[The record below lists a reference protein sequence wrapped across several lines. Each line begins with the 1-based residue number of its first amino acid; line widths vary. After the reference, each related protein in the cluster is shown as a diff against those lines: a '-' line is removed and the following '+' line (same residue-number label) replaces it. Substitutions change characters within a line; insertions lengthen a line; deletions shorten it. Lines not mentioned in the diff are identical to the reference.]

1 MIGLVSADTD
11 TASVLLSRITTH
23 EAPEDGAILRLQTP
37 HGAVALAASAG
48 DACGLP
54 QGWACYRGAYPE
66 PPRPGD
72 EIRIEGELAG
82 GEPISGT
89 TTVPDPPRLL
99 LRDGAGAPVADTLR
113 STELRT
119 PFMELDEPA
128 ATGWVS
134 IAGGSALADVWVAGA
149 RRTCQARV
157 FETFVDLRYSSFAVG
172 VGEPECEGGT
182 VAWDSLALEVR
193 VDAFDASF
201 TSYWER
207 TAGFTQ
213 SLFRQRRR
221 GAWRACSACSARPR
235 PSSGPRRIRG
245 GRRGAALTVLRRG
258 RRPAAPTFG
267 SPRAAESRG
276 P

>member
-1 MIGLVSADTD
+1 V
-11 TASVLLSRITTH
+11 R
-23 EAPEDGAILRLQTP
+23 
-37 HGAVALAASAG
+37 
-48 DACGLP
+48 
-54 QGWACYRGAYPE
+54 
-66 PPRPGD
+66 
-72 EIRIEGELAG
+72 AG
-82 GEPISGT
+82 GDPISGT

-213 SLFRQRRR
+213 SLFPTEASW
-221 GAWRACSACSARPR
+221 GVEGVFGVFGSSA
-235 PSSGPRRIRG
+235 PRR
-245 GRRGAALTVLRRG
+245 LVLVVSAVEG
-258 RRPAAPTFG
+258 VEPH
-267 SPRAAESRG
+267 
-276 P
+276 